1 MPAGLN
7 GPTDGPPM
15 RHVPMPA
22 RRKDKKKKKKR
33 R

>member
-1 MPAGLN
+1 MPSGLN
-7 GPTDGPPM
+7 GPGGAPAM
-15 RHVPMPA
+15 RQIPMPA